1 MMREPT
7 NDSCTLLSRVN
18 LSNATT
24 LQWRVTKHIT
34 RLTAPKKITNERK
47 ARGRPWC
54 GPDPTQST
62 SEALPWTPWQ
72 WTSIPQ
78 TGYGRRKRQQTSGSA
93 TLNTQRNQV
102 AAANDGSSAVDDD
115 EVCELVN
122 DLDVELGDEEEGFSG
137 YYIQAL
143 KNNNGAG
150 VLLLSD
156 VYGHESSGIR
166 DSVYRLAC
174 FGYKYDLAPIFCWRS
189 FSIRYILLISVTK
202 SSSQNLNFVYLN
214 LGFTA
219 ACRKSEWSI
228 GGLIPQKQWK
238 K

>member
-1 MMREPT
+1 M
-7 NDSCTLLSRVN
+7 
-18 LSNATT
+18 
-24 LQWRVTKHIT
+24 
-34 RLTAPKKITNERK
+34 
-47 ARGRPWC
+47 
-54 GPDPTQST
+54 
-62 SEALPWTPWQ
+62 
-72 WTSIPQ
+72 
-78 TGYGRRKRQQTSGSA
+78 
-93 TLNTQRNQV
+93 

-174 FGYKYDLAPIFCWRS
+174 FGYKYDLAPIFC
-189 FSIRYILLISVTK
+189 
-202 SSSQNLNFVYLN
+202 
-214 LGFTA
+214 
-219 ACRKSEWSI
+219 
-228 GGLIPQKQWK
+228 
-238 K
+238 

>member
-1 MMREPT
+1 MVW
-7 NDSCTLLSRVN
+7 SRSDAINKRGAPVNSMAVN
-18 LSNATT
+18 LNS
-24 LQWRVTKHIT
+24 
-34 RLTAPKKITNERK
+34 TN
-47 ARGRPWC
+47 W
-54 GPDPTQST
+54 
-62 SEALPWTPWQ
+62 
-72 WTSIPQ
+72 
-78 TGYGRRKRQQTSGSA
+78 QTSGSA

-174 FGYKYDLAPIFCWRS
+174 FGYN
-189 FSIRYILLISVTK
+189 IRYILLISVTK

-228 GGLIPQKQWK
+228 GGLIPQKQ
-238 K
+238 